1 MIWRAI
7 GKYLVALK
15 QKMHIRWSNFRSNI
29 CANDYFRANTKPN
42 FAASIIAS
50 TRVTKS
56 KILISSDL
64 WESVLLFAFFAELL
78 VRGGNGLGWK
88 LRQLLAVAS
97 FLSAPLI
104 IEQTPAPMKDLGA
117 DAQNWTINHGDA
129 ARRQSSAESQSMLD
143 GVPSREFDQLVPSY
157 YKLAEPS
164 RQNN

>member
-15 QKMHIRWSNFRSNI
+15 QKMQTRWINFQGNL
-29 CANDYFRANTKPN
+29 CANGDFRENTKPK

-78 VRGGNGLGWK
+78 VRGGNGLG
-88 LRQLLAVAS
+88 
-97 FLSAPLI
+97 
-104 IEQTPAPMKDLGA
+104 
-117 DAQNWTINHGDA
+117 
-129 ARRQSSAESQSMLD
+129 
-143 GVPSREFDQLVPSY
+143 
-157 YKLAEPS
+157 
-164 RQNN
+164 